1 MKNLNLDVFR
11 FIDFMMRDSDKGN
24 YLNRFKVV
32 RTALPKVFDMAIA
45 MKKGEVSENQGVTQE
60 DLINHLNKE
69 ADGMADYIFTD
80 EVQALDD
87 TYLVKVIAHLRDVFN
102 KSTKEFGYPD
112 EHLVKG
118 NFTFVAGGG
127 FDLLVY
133 YKDEIYGVY
142 SVAEFATSPGDVSM
156 VVLVDEEDQLD
167 NVTLEDNM
175 GWFFNEGI
183 YTLAD
188 MVIKNSKPSGS
199 LS

>member
-1 MKNLNLDVFR
+1 MKNLNLNVFR
-11 FIDFMMRDSDKGN
+11 FVDFMMKDSDKGN
-24 YLNRFKVV
+24 YLNRFRAV
-32 RTALPKVFDMAIA
+32 RTALPDVFNIAIA
-45 MKKGEVSENQGVTQE
+45 LKKGKISENQGVTQE
-60 DLINHLNKE
+60 DLINKLNEE

-87 TYLVKVIAHLRDVFN
+87 TYLAKVIAHLRDVFN

-112 EHLVKG
+112 EHLIKG

-127 FDLLVY
+127 LDILVY

-142 SVAEFATSPGDVSM
+142 SVEEFATSDGKVSM
-156 VVLVDEEDQLD
+156 MVLVDEDDQLD
-167 NVTLEDNM
+167 KDTLDENM

-183 YTLAD
+183 YDLAD